1 MFNEF
6 LLPGTISFK
15 DTMAIYFESVKEFF
29 DEILYYIAKFELK
42 L

>member
-15 DTMAIYFESVKEFF
+15 DTLAIYLEGIKEFF
-29 DEILYYIAKFELK
+29 DEMLYRLAKLELK
-42 L
+42 F